1 MVMPKQ
7 LLEGLRRVND
17 QPQSSLAPGDRWPR
31 DGRQTR
37 HWPQSQVRSRLHRKG
52 EGKTLGRPKI
62 AADVE
67 TAIKATLAGGTGMIK
82 AAKMH
87 GVGVGTVQ
95 RVARGMCRK
104 AQNFVTK
111 QPTELEKQR
120 QGQPFWLRW
129 GGFNIFEHACL
140 WHIAEIS
147 ARQLAS
153 SLSRQRLSAALMG
166 AP

>member
-82 AAKMH
+82 AAKML
-87 GVGVGTVQ
+87 
-95 RVARGMCRK
+95 RLRLPR
-104 AQNFVTK
+104 
-111 QPTELEKQR
+111 PR
-120 QGQPFWLRW
+120 SWQGAPSAPGPRNSRDGFRQPFRR
-129 GGFNIFEHACL
+129 N
-140 WHIAEIS
+140 
-147 ARQLAS
+147 RR
-153 SLSRQRLSAALMG
+153 SRMKKR
-166 AP
+166 